1 MNTELLE
8 LIQEEKEINKQLL
21 TMIKEVQSIKKDYI
35 NSITKICVTLIISF
49 TLLLIIFYV
58 CYFFSDY

>member
-1 MNTELLE
+1 MNTDLLE

>member
-8 LIQEEKEINKQLL
+8 LIQEEKEVNKQLL
-21 TMIKEVQSIKKDYI
+21 TMVKEVQSIKKDYI
-35 NSITKICVTLIISF
+35 KSITKICITLISSF